1 MKYTWIFW
9 LTGTE
14 SSLFKNGSKS
24 IDFAPE
30 FETKCPE
37 GFTRITLDPIKK
49 CRDRYKLAENNSLL
63 LPVKIDRKASY
74 DQNEYCFESNNEI

>member
-1 MKYTWIFW
+1 MKYTQIFL
-9 LTGTE
+9 LTGTQ
-14 SSLFKNGSKS
+14 SALFKHGSKS
-24 IDFAPE
+24 IDFAPRSE
-30 FETKCPE
+30 MKCPD

-63 LPVKIDRKASY
+63 LPDQIDRKASY